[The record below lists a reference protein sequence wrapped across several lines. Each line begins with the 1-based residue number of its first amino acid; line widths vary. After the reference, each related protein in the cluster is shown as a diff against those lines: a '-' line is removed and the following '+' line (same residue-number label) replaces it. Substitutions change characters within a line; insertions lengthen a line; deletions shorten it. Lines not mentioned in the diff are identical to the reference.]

1 MYEDKSLVNKIFLRR
16 KLYNLKMK
24 DDDSIHEHLNEFNF
38 LMNELLEICVKVDE
52 EEQTT
57 LFLYSMP
64 NS

>member
-24 DDDSIHEHLNEFNF
+24 DDDSIYEHLNEFIF

>member
-24 DDDSIHEHLNEFNF
+24 DDDSIYEHLNEFNF
-38 LMNELLEICVKVDE
+38 LMNELLQICVKVDE

>member
-1 MYEDKSLVNKIFLRR
+1 MNKIFLRR

-24 DDDSIHEHLNEFNF
+24 DDDSIYEHLNEFNF

-52 EEQTT
+52 EEQST

>member
-24 DDDSIHEHLNEFNF
+24 DDDSIYEHLNEFNF